1 MLEEDYMMSNSE
13 VLDAQ
18 EKQLMDDED
27 QVVRMDK
34 SHWKFDDYSAF
45 VKIDRNHEDKLVVAF
60 QKHGDVNVFKEIYY
74 TRIPSLQ
81 IWARKYR
88 YLMESQE
95 DMFGELSLYFTKAV
109 YKYKKDRGSFNTC
122 LYTFFLNCIRNLRM
136 GKLAKK
142 RKSIN
147 SDPNSISNLTLS
159 LDYNYNSKDGSASTL
174 KDVIANELKNESDAD
189 KNIRLEETM
198 NILSE
203 YNPEIK
209 GFLRQLSD
217 GYSLSAVL
225 KECKTKNGRL
235 KISKLE
241 AKRLNTKRRKNKIVS
256 EIIKDKTDHN
266 KGFQVVD
273 YKVVNPN
280 KLDYTIELKK
290 TKESDLIL
298 KTIRKFRKDK
308 NLLLSRI
315 EG

>member
-1 MLEEDYMMSNSE
+1 MTSNSE
-13 VLDAQ
+13 VLDTQ
-18 EKQLMDDED
+18 EKQLIDTED
-27 QVVRMDK
+27 QVVKMDR
-34 SHWKFDDYSAF
+34 SHWKFNDYSTF
-45 VKIDRNHEDKLVVAF
+45 VKIDRNHEDKLVEAF
-60 QKHGDVNVFKEIYY
+60 QKCGDINVFEEIYSA
-74 TRIPSLQ
+74 RIPSLQ

-159 LDYNYNSKDGSASTL
+159 LDYNYNSKDGSGSTL
-174 KDVIANELKNESDAD
+174 KDVIANKLKNESDVD

-198 NILSE
+198 NILSKHH
-203 YNPEIK
+203 PEIK
-209 GFLRQLSD
+209 GFLRRLSD
-217 GYSLSAVL
+217 GYTLSALL
-225 KECKTKNGRL
+225 KECKTKNGRI
-235 KISKLE
+235 KISRSE
-241 AKRLNTKRRKNKIVS
+241 AKRLDTKRRKNKIVL
-256 EIIKDKTDHN
+256 EIIKDKTDYN
-266 KGFQVVD
+266 KGFQVVN
-273 YKVVNPN
+273 YEVVNSN
-280 KLDYTIELKK
+280 KLNYTIELKK

-298 KTIRKFRKDK
+298 KTIRKLRKDK
-308 NLLLSRI
+308 DLLLSRM